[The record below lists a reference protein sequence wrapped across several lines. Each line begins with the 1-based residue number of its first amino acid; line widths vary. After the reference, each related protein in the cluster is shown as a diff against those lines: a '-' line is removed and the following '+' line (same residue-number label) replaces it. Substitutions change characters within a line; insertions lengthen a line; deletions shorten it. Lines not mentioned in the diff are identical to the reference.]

1 MKKFESNYYGLLPI
15 YLADQ
20 RFMQDATAEQIEA
33 LIAPWLPYATANSF
47 ILTGVEPDPLIP
59 TAYTAGWLVLNG
71 KIYRCNSFIAGV
83 AAPGYQRVWNITEN
97 NVPGGAKTPKR
108 TLTPVETWKE
118 YLAAPALVEDTETDV
133 VPFKLPR
140 LADLITAS
148 QAQTYFTRSGSTANG
163 DYRLQFLQMKDGYVH
178 CVGTLWPKPRV
189 LSDPEVTCDITI
201 SVPFTLNAAFK
212 EGFDYESQINLFGLD
227 ALGATIPHELYQAY
241 KVWVSF
247 APSIPF
253 SFRVNGEEI
262 VPYIFSEHH
271 RCAIPINMIL
281 KIQ

>member
-59 TAYTAGWLVLNG
+59 TAYSAGWLVLNG
-71 KIYRCNSFIAGV
+71 KIYRCNSFTAGV
-83 AAPGYQRVWNITEN
+83 VAPGNQRVWNITEN
-97 NVPGGAKTPKR
+97 NLSGGAKTPKR

-118 YLAAPALVEDTETDV
+118 YLAAPALVANTVTDV
-133 VPFKLPR
+133 IPFALPR

-148 QAQTYFTRSGSTANG
+148 QAQTYFTRNGTTINGS
-163 DYRLQFLQMKDGYVH
+163 YRLQFLQMKDKYVH
-178 CVGTLWPKPRV
+178 CVGTLWPNMVV
-189 LSDPEVTCDITI
+189 LSDPSASCDITV
-201 SVPFTLNAAFK
+201 SVPFTLDATFK
-212 EGFDYESQINLFGLD
+212 DVFDYETQANVFGVD
-227 ALGATIPHELYQAY
+227 ALGGDDPHLAWGY
-241 KVWVSF
+241 KIWASF
-247 APSIPF
+247 AAAIPF
-253 SFRVNGEEI
+253 AFRLSAEEI
-262 VPYIFSEHH
+262 TAHAFSSSH
-271 RCAIPINMIL
+271 RAAVPINIIL